1 MSPIDIVPV
10 GHHHYDDHYMDETVM
25 GSMGIIENKNAY
37 HTGDSEIPT
46 KDGSMSSLR
55 HLKPPVRGGH
65 RVVRS
70 VKGGKGRG
78 RGRGREGNSITGT
91 VYNS

>member
-10 GHHHYDDHYMDETVM
+10 GHHKHFEDSHYMDETVM

-55 HLKPPVRGGH
+55 HLKPPARGGH
-65 RVVRS
+65 RVVRDGIHNHIQHQS
-70 VKGGKGRG
+70 LDECISQQK
-78 RGRGREGNSITGT
+78 
-91 VYNS
+91 